1 MKHDYTAL
9 DSAIKEALATGPKT
23 FRNIESYPKVK
34 AATAAIE
41 KAHNESFSIVEK
53 KTSWRFIDDSLQ
65 KLCISREIIHVDQAT
80 GWALKGHENMRAVKY
95 CQPACA
101 EEDHEYWTETDKAIK
116 GAYTCKKC
124 GLEMPF

>member
-9 DSAIKEALATGPKT
+9 DSAIKEALKSGPKT
-23 FRNIESYPKVK
+23 FRSIEGYPKVR
-34 AATAAIE
+34 AAAAVLE
-41 KAHNESFSIVEK
+41 REQVNSFSITEK
-53 KTSWRFIDDSLQ
+53 KPAWRFVDTWLQALRKKGEIAHIDQS
-65 KLCISREIIHVDQAT
+65 T

-101 EEDHEYWTETDKAIK
+101 EEDREYWTETDKAIK
-116 GAYTCKKC
+116 GAYTCRKC

>member
-1 MKHDYTAL
+1 MKHDYTAI
-9 DSAIKEALATGPKT
+9 DSAIKEALKSGPKT
-23 FRNIESYPKVK
+23 FRNIESFPKVK
-34 AATAAIE
+34 AEASRLE
-41 KAHNESFSIVEK
+41 RVNNEGLTVYEK
-53 KTSWRFIDDSLQ
+53 KDAWRFIDTRLQ
-65 KLCISREIIHVDQAT
+65 ALRKKGDISHIDQST

-101 EEDHEYWTETDKAIK
+101 EEDRKYWTETDKAIK